1 MALTLDG
8 CGLKYPL
15 PRDKAKR
22 DECHRLAN
30 EQAASSSKIDETLA
44 QAALTKAS
52 QAQPDNSLTPLQIT
66 GIVVASLA
74 AITIMVVVIK
84 KVKSK

>member
-1 MALTLDG
+1 MSLQVDG
-8 CGLKYPL
+8 CFLKYPL
-15 PRDKAKR
+15 PRDKSKR
-22 DECHRLAN
+22 DKCHRLAN
-30 EQAASSSKIDETLA
+30 EQATSSSKVDETLA
-44 QAALTKAS
+44 QAALAKAS
-52 QAQPDNSLTPLQIT
+52 QVQPDNSLTPLQIT